1 MVMIVSDMSDK
12 ILLCEQA
19 RQDKWVF
26 LSPSLIIFEVF
37 DWEPKIWPLSE
48 QYLILKTPIYA
59 QIEILSCQGAPTR

>member
-19 RQDKWVF
+19 RQDKWVV
-26 LSPSLIIFEVF
+26 LSPSLIIFEAF

-48 QYLILKTPIYA
+48 QYFENSNIMLKLKFFRA
-59 QIEILSCQGAPTR
+59 REHQQDK